1 MDNIEVTN
9 YGQLV
14 VYERNEDDEGMT
26 PITISVVGYKKRV
39 PGEDFPRAG
48 VHAVY
53 YNDRLGEI
61 VREAYYSSVD
71 IGIRENPFVRKV
83 IKNYCQM
90 KGSFDDYIVGEFE
103 EIGDVLFGAEG

>member
-1 MDNIEVTN
+1 MDNIEVTD
-9 YGQLV
+9 YGRLV
-14 VYERNEDDEGMT
+14 VYERDENDEGMT

-53 YNDRLGEI
+53 YNDRIGGI
-61 VREAYYSSVD
+61 VREAYYDSVD

-83 IKNYCQM
+83 IKNYCRM

-103 EIGDVLFGAEG
+103 EMGNAIFGAEG